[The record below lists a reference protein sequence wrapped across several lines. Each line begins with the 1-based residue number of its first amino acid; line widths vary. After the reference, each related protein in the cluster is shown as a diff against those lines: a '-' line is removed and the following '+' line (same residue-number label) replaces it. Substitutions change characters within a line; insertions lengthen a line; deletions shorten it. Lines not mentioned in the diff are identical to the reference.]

1 MTSRLPSGA
10 ASRLVSALAR
20 QHSTRAASNDITGSS
35 RTGDPRMHIVEPP
48 TTLDWV
54 ALSPSSLSAN
64 ELTTWATRANCG
76 AVVTFCGTVRDTSHE
91 HDDIVALEYETG
103 EEMAMGRLS
112 EVVAEAR
119 ARWPM
124 LGAVAIHHRTGRVEL
139 SDTAVVVAV
148 SSPHRREAFEAAQF
162 CIDSVKDCV
171 PMWKRELWEGGSAW
185 SQDGRDIL
193 SVAEVPAAATVT
205 SANAAGDT

>member
-1 MTSRLPSGA
+1 M
-10 ASRLVSALAR
+10 
-20 QHSTRAASNDITGSS
+20 
-35 RTGDPRMHIVEPP
+35 EPP

-148 SSPHRREAFEAAQF
+148 SSPHRREAFEATQF
-162 CIDSVKDCV
+162 CIDAVKDCV

-193 SVAEVPAAATVT
+193 SVTEVPVAASVT
-205 SANAAGDT
+205 GVNGAHDT

>member
-1 MTSRLPSGA
+1 
-10 ASRLVSALAR
+10 
-20 QHSTRAASNDITGSS
+20 
-35 RTGDPRMHIVEPP
+35 MHIVEPSP
-48 TTLDWV
+48 TKDWV
-54 ALSPSSLSAN
+54 ALAPSSLSAN
-64 ELTTWATRANCG
+64 ELTMWATRANCG
-76 AVVTFCGTVRDTSHE
+76 AVVTFCGAVRDTSHE

-103 EEMAMGRLS
+103 EEMAMGRLR

-119 ARWPM
+119 TRWPM

-148 SSPHRREAFEAAQF
+148 SSPHRREAFEAAQY
-162 CIDSVKDCV
+162 CIDAVKDCV

-193 SVAEVPAAATVT
+193 SVAEVPTAATVT
-205 SANAAGDT
+205 SANGADDT

>member
-1 MTSRLPSGA
+1 
-10 ASRLVSALAR
+10 
-20 QHSTRAASNDITGSS
+20 
-35 RTGDPRMHIVEPP
+35 
-48 TTLDWV
+48 
-54 ALSPSSLSAN
+54 
-64 ELTTWATRANCG
+64 
-76 AVVTFCGTVRDTSHE
+76 
-91 HDDIVALEYETG
+91 
-103 EEMAMGRLS
+103 
-112 EVVAEAR
+112 
-119 ARWPM
+119 M